1 VNFLHYISLPWE
13 YLLKLPT
20 IVRYYQDNVPIILT
34 IKFLLQEKKMK
45 TMSTLLE
52 PRQLLILVLGMPL

>member
-1 VNFLHYISLPWE
+1 MGVFIEITDYCF
-13 YLLKLPT
+13 
-20 IVRYYQDNVPIILT
+20 RYYQDNVPIILT